1 MTFYAGQNGLAI
13 AMALLATHVGWT
25 SVVKEER
32 SRVLRWGNGHV
43 FGPLTHTVATHT
55 NEVATV
61 PGIRSTL
68 NQGEETTMKPNA
80 ITVLLEACALC
91 LSIGTLSYAQEV
103 KGPTQFDLAILDEHN
118 VSFVV
123 PSAIIVDERGK
134 VGGVTFTVTNH
145 TKKEQ
150 GFTIDKLHVKEVL
163 KPGET
168 KTIKLSVTELDGI
181 GTDQSV
187 FPYYSHVDPKHIGGL
202 LYLKR

>member
-1 MTFYAGQNGLAI
+1 MTLRTVA
-13 AMALLATHVGWT
+13 ALLGAFFLFV
-25 SVVKEER
+25 
-32 SRVLRWGNGHV
+32 
-43 FGPLTHTVATHT
+43 
-55 NEVATV
+55 
-61 PGIRSTL
+61 
-68 NQGEETTMKPNA
+68 
-80 ITVLLEACALC
+80 
-91 LSIGTLSYAQEV
+91 SIGTLSYAQEI
-103 KGPTQFDLAILDEHN
+103 KGPTQFNLAILDEHN

-134 VGGVTFTVTNH
+134 VSGVTFTVTNH

-150 GFTIDKLHVKEVL
+150 GFAIDKVRVKEVL

-202 LYLKR
+202 LYIKR